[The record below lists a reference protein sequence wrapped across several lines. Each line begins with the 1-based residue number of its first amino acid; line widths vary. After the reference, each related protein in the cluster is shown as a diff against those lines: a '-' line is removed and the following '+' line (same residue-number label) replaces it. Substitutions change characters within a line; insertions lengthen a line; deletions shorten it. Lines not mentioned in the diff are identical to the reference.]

1 MKILDYIFKNREQ
14 REKEAKEAEEKRNL
28 ELSSLADKLYKEKKY
43 DECLKVCME
52 LVNKDFCGLG
62 IGLGCSCSSMA
73 LLAIDSYQSM

>member
-62 IGLGCSCSSMA
+62 FWSVYLYA
-73 LLAIDSYQSM
+73 A